1 MTRQLPRQLPGNKLA
16 HSATAPA
23 LLTVS
28 KSTNMLRELIDTLP
42 LERAPKKLK
51 SVETLK
57 RLRDRGGSI
66 EHSRVNDISDPKSHA
81 WESNPEA
88 ADIIGTIEPIFIPVE
103 FFDDPA
109 YEPWPLHEWLSKGEK
124 NSEGFVEGYSRWYEM
139 DGSWKWRLVNVL
151 DYVEESKRFLVAW
164 SHNGKK
170 KYVPRLNLRF
180 VGEDE
185 VIL

>member
-1 MTRQLPRQLPGNKLA
+1 MLKRRRIHACNSYSHGHTKKNKLTRQLPRQLPGNKLA

-42 LERAPKKLK
+42 LESAKEAK

-57 RLRDRGGSI
+57 RLRDRGGVSNTAESTI
-66 EHSRVNDISDPKSHA
+66 YQTQEPLWA
-81 WESNPEA
+81 SNPEA

-124 NSEGFVEGYSRWYEM
+124 NSEGFVEEGYSRWYEM
-139 DGSWKWRLVNVL
+139 D
-151 DYVEESKRFLVAW
+151 VAVG
-164 SHNGKK
+164 NG
-170 KYVPRLNLRF
+170 N
-180 VGEDE
+180 
-185 VIL
+185 

>member
-1 MTRQLPRQLPGNKLA
+1 
-16 HSATAPA
+16 
-23 LLTVS
+23 
-28 KSTNMLRELIDTLP
+28 MLRELIDTLP
-42 LERAPKKLK
+42 LERAPKKQK
-51 SVETLK
+51 VSKPQK

-66 EHSRVNDISDPKSHA
+66 KHSRVNDISDPKSHA
-81 WESNPEA
+81 WASNPEA
-88 ADIIGTIEPIFIPVE
+88 ADIIGTIGTHFIPVE

-151 DYVEESKRFLVAW
+151 DYVEESHRFLVAW

-170 KYVPRLNLRF
+170 SMYR
-180 VGEDE
+180 DST
-185 VIL
+185 